1 MISKETNKMYSM
13 KFKTLKLLKMTQ
25 KFNRTIKKMKS
36 LWQLIIL
43 KILNLIK
50 AFALPKNKIQ

>member
-25 KFNRTIKKMKS
+25 KFNIKIKKTKS
-36 LWQLIIL
+36 SWEVIIL
-43 KILNLIK
+43 KI
-50 AFALPKNKIQ
+50 